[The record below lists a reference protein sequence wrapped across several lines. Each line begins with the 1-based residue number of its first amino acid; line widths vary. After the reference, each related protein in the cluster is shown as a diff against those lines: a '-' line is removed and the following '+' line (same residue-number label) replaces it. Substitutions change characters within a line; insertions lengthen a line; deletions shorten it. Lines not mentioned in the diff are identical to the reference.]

1 MEKRIKLCN
10 IYNTPSHYRRSVYK
24 LLDETFDSKFVFGDA
39 APSVKRFDVKILNDA
54 SILKYRYIGNLCF
67 MPGMLKYLFLDFN
80 TYIITP
86 ETNNIS
92 MWLFLICA
100 KLFPS
105 KKVYT
110 WTHGMY
116 GYESKRQ
123 LAFKRMLYNLT
134 NGEFIYGEY
143 AYKLMVQK
151 GFDSKRLFVVH
162 NSLDYDAQLMLR
174 NENLLSDVYRSHFR
188 NNNPIIVSI
197 GRLNKRK
204 RLTMLV
210 EAINLLNKYNLPCN
224 IVIIG
229 EGEDKVILE
238 EKARL
243 LGVEQQVWLYGA
255 CYDERRNAE
264 LLYNSDICIIPGDI
278 GLTAIHSLM
287 FGVPVI
293 THNDFPHQGP
303 EFEVVKPGQTGNFF
317 EHDNVSSLVSC
328 IENWLKCKKDRDEIR
343 KACYNVIDSE
353 WNPNYQLRVIKN
365 VLNNNLK

>member
-1 MEKRIKLCN
+1 MDKEICC
-10 IYNTPSHYRRSVYK
+10 
-24 LLDETFDSKFVFGDA
+24 DFVFGDEE
-39 APSVKRFDVKILNDA
+39 PSIKEMDCSVLHSVKRVHYGYLLKKNIYIRGALWYIVKNYKILIATPSTN
-54 SILKYRYIGNLCF
+54 SITHWLL
-67 MPGMLKYLFLDFN
+67 LLFF
-80 TYIITP
+80 
-86 ETNNIS
+86 
-92 MWLFLICA
+92 
-100 KLFPS
+100 KLLPNRRIYF
-105 KKVYT
+105 
-110 WTHGMY
+110 WTHGLY
-116 GYESKRQ
+116 GKESKRQ
-123 LAFKRMLYNLT
+123 LFFKNLMFKNATGLFLYGN
-134 NGEFIYGEY
+134 Y
-143 AYKLMVQK
+143 AKELMIK
-151 GFDSKRLFVVH
+151 EGYNPDNLFVVH
-162 NSLDYDAQLMLR
+162 NSLDYDAHLMLR

-210 EAINLLNKYNLPCN
+210 EAINLLNKNNLPCN

-229 EGEDKVILE
+229 DGEDKVILE

-303 EFEVVKPGQTGNFF
+303 EFEVVKPGQTGSFF
-317 EHDNVSSLVSC
+317 EHDNVPSLVSC

-343 KACYNVIDSE
+343 RACYDVIDTE